1 MQIALVF
8 EIYKIV
14 FCLSD
19 KAFLIIKC
27 FMSRRLLPFNC
38 LGWAL
43 FFHLMISATTVFGS
57 GSPSDENRPADTDD
71 ILVTLTNIS
80 QVRHLA
86 DHQQDASCSVRLQG
100 VVLWVNPAL
109 DGLILEDDSG
119 GMAVKIDLHNQLSV
133 QPGQQ
138 VLIEGDC
145 MVGRD
150 GILSKELIDNDG
162 IHSSL
167 ERSNTVFLSAGLH
180 PISAEWFN
188 GPADFE
194 LDLDYM
200 GPDLPRRR
208 IPDSVLYRT
217 ELDPASGTNH
227 LVQGLDYRD
236 YEGTWERLPDFS
248 QLPILKRGA
257 ITNFSLQVRTRDTNV
272 GLVFSGYFKALQDGK
287 YTFWLKS
294 DDGSK
299 LYIGDHPLQL
309 TQLGKAAFPSPRM
322 ILPSQFASEE
332 LECQWAEIE
341 GQITRIS
348 EVYSGISAEISS
360 GTGRAYLK
368 VPSGNYDSLYDSLR
382 KLLHSRVRVMGIYQ
396 NAANIDGQM
405 MPSLL
410 VTDPTNIAITEV
422 DPMSWSNYSS
432 VPIDILAGTNFSDG
446 VGAIVRTGGI
456 VGTNASGQ
464 GLVIEDGVRK
474 IFVETDQAPPEPG
487 DRVEVLGWWNREGER
502 TFLAN
507 GFFRKLSSKTND
519 LLEGMPLLTKAI
531 QIKSLSRKEARRGYP
546 VKIQGVITARVG
558 IDFVIQDSTWSVFS
572 YWHVPAGATDRV
584 PQIGD
589 YWEIEG
595 KSSVDFAPEI
605 LVENATYLRPGIL
618 PEPIQP
624 TQDELINGS
633 LDTQYIEM
641 QGIATEM
648 DANAVT
654 LLTRQG
660 SIRIQFYGTT
670 PRLPGKIE
678 DALIRVRGVGSPD
691 RDVNQMIAQPTL
703 LRLFNTV
710 VSVDEPAPEHPFEI
724 PLKRASDLLFF
735 DARADTLRRVKIA
748 GQVLLERNGEY
759 FLMDGDNGFRF
770 EPKKPVGLQTGDLVE
785 VVGFPDV
792 SGPSPVLREA
802 LVRVVGKAS
811 LPKPQQLSEHT
822 VISGK
827 LDATLVQIE
836 SRLVSLNMDR
846 SEQILELQ
854 AGTRGYVARLANKSG
869 RLTDML
875 PGSQLELTG
884 VYAGQGGDRA
894 SSRNIDSFELLIN
907 SPADVRIL
915 ARPSW
920 WTFRHTLTVLGGMFF
935 VMIAGLVWIT
945 LLRRQ
950 VEERSLQ
957 LAMEVK
963 SREKAEH
970 QRALEMERARI
981 AQDLHDDLGATLTEI
996 RFLGAVKSRD
1006 SLVPETTR
1014 LQLREISEKSRQMV
1028 SSLDEIVW
1036 AVNPANDS
1044 VPSLAVYLRHVAE
1057 EFFRTTEVRCRLDV
1071 DQSLPAVALTSE
1083 VRHNLYLIVREAL
1096 NNIAKHA
1103 QATEA
1108 WLRIHWKDRALHI
1121 NIEDNGCGFN
1131 VATAASQRNGL
1142 SNMRHRLEKIGGH
1155 FECDSRPGS
1164 GTICRIVLAFTP

>member
-1 MQIALVF
+1 MQIELVRKLF
-8 EIYKIV
+8 KII

-19 KAFLIIKC
+19 KVFLIIKY
-27 FMSRRLLPFNC
+27 FMSPRRLCFNC
-38 LGWAL
+38 LRWAG
-43 FFHLMISATTVFGS
+43 FFHLMISATTVFGA
-57 GSPSDENRPADTDD
+57 GSAPEEKRSTDID
-71 ILVTLTNIS
+71 GISVTLTNIL

-86 DHQQDASCSVRLQG
+86 NHQQDASCSVRLQG
-100 VVLWVNPAL
+100 IVLWVNPAL
-109 DGLILEDDSG
+109 DELILEDDSG
-119 GMAVKIDLHNQLSV
+119 GMAVKIDLHNQSSI
-133 QPGQQ
+133 QPGQK

-150 GILSKELIDNDG
+150 GITSKELIDNDG

-167 ERSNTVFLSAGLH
+167 ERSATVFLSAGLH
-180 PISAEWFN
+180 PISVEWFN
-188 GPADFE
+188 GPAEFE
-194 LDLDYM
+194 LALDYK

-208 IPDSVLYRT
+208 IPDSALFRT
-217 ELDPASGTNH
+217 KLDTVSGTNP

-236 YEGTWERLPDFS
+236 YEGAWERLPDFS
-248 QLPILKRGA
+248 QLPIVKRGV
-257 ITNFSLQVRTRDTNV
+257 ITNFSLQVRTQDTNV
-272 GLVFSGYFKALQDGK
+272 GLVFSGYFKTLQDGK
-287 YTFWLKS
+287 YTFWLRS

-309 TQLGKAAFPSPRM
+309 TQLGKVAFPSPRM
-322 ILPSQFASEE
+322 ILPSQFVSED

-348 EVYSGISAEISS
+348 EVYSGISVEISS

-368 VPSGNYDSLYDSLR
+368 VPSGNYDSLR
-382 KLLHSRVRVMGIYQ
+382 KLLHSRVRVMGVYQ
-396 NAANIDGQM
+396 NAANTDGQM

-422 DPMSWSNYSS
+422 DPMSWSNYPSI
-432 VPIDILAGTNFSDG
+432 PISILVGTNFSDE
-446 VGAIVRTGGI
+446 VGAIVRTCGI
-456 VGTNASGQ
+456 VGTDASGQ
-464 GLVIEDGVRK
+464 VLVIEDGVEK
-474 IFVETDQAPPEPG
+474 VLVETDQTPPEPG
-487 DRVEVLGWWNREGER
+487 DRVEALGWWSREGDK

-507 GFFRKLSSKTND
+507 GFYRKFSNKTND
-519 LLEGMPLLTKAI
+519 AVEGMPLLTKAI
-531 QIKSLSRKEARRGYP
+531 QIKSLSRQEARRGYP
-546 VKIQGVITARVG
+546 VRIQGVITARVG

-572 YWHVPAGATDRV
+572 YWHVPAGAADRV

-589 YWEIEG
+589 YWEIAG
-595 KSSVDFAPEI
+595 ISSVDFAPEI
-605 LVENATYLRPGIL
+605 LVQSATYLRPGIL

-641 QGIATEM
+641 QGIATEV
-648 DANAVT
+648 DTNAVT

-660 SIRIQFYGTT
+660 SIRIQFYDST
-670 PRLPGKIE
+670 PKLSGKIE

-691 RDVNQMIAQPTL
+691 RDTNQMITQPTL

-724 PLKRASDLLFF
+724 PLKHASDLLFF

-748 GQVLLERNGEY
+748 GQVLQEHNGEY
-759 FLMDGDNGFRF
+759 FLMDGNNGFRI
-770 EPKKPVGLQTGDLVE
+770 EPKEPVRLQAGDLVE

-792 SGPSPVLREA
+792 SGSSPVLHEA
-802 LVRVVGKAS
+802 LVQMVGKAV
-811 LPKPQQLSEHT
+811 LPKAQMLSEHT
-822 VISGK
+822 MISGK
-827 LDATLVQIE
+827 LDASLVQIK
-836 SRLVSLNMDR
+836 SRLVSLNVDR
-846 SEQILELQ
+846 NEQVLELQ
-854 AGTRGYVARLANKSG
+854 AGTRGFVARLANKNG
-869 RLTDML
+869 TLTDLL

-884 VYAGQGGDRA
+884 VYVGEGGDRA
-894 SSRNIDSFELLIN
+894 SSRDIDSFELLLD
-907 SPADVRIL
+907 SPSDVRVL

-920 WTFRHTLTVLGGMFF
+920 WTFRHTLTVLGGMLF
-935 VMIAGLVWIT
+935 VMIAGLIWIT

-1006 SLVPETTR
+1006 SLVPEATR

-1044 VPSLAVYLRHVAE
+1044 LPSLAVYLRHVAE
-1057 EFFRTTEVRCRLDV
+1057 EFFRTTEMRCRLDV
-1071 DQSLPAVALTSE
+1071 DQSLPPVALTSE

-1103 QATEA
+1103 QASET
-1108 WLRIHWKDRALHI
+1108 WLRIHWEDETLYIA
-1121 NIEDNGCGFN
+1121 IEDNGCGFN
-1131 VATAASQRNGL
+1131 PLTTASQRNGL
-1142 SNMRHRLEKIGGH
+1142 SNMRCRLEKIGGH

-1164 GTICRIVLAFTP
+1164 GTICRFTLSFAT